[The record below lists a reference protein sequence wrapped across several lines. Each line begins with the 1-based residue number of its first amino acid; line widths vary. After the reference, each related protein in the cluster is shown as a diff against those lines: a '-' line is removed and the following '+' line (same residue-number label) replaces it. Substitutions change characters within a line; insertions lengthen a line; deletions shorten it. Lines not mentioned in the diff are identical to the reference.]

1 MIMKKTA
8 VLLILALALVSCG
21 ASKVVRTSKKVMKGN
36 WTLSTIS
43 YSETGTYNVSL
54 LGDASTMCFE
64 GSNWQFIPNNNT
76 GIYTI
81 NNTECSIGERN
92 FIFTIQEV
100 DPTTDLY
107 DFLLKPTDEKGKSAT
122 NYGYRM
128 QLAQLS
134 DTNMQWQQTVSVEG
148 KPFTITMNFIKY

>member
-1 MIMKKTA
+1 MKKTA
-8 VLLILALALVSCG
+8 ILLVLALALVSCG

-43 YSETGTYNVSL
+43 YSEAGTYNVSL
-54 LGDASTMCFE
+54 LGDASKACFE
-64 GSNWQFIPNNNT
+64 GSDWQFIPNNNS

-81 NNTECSIGERN
+81 NSTECSVGARH
-92 FIFTIQEV
+92 FIFTIQEI

-128 QLAQLS
+128 QLVHL
-134 DTNMQWQQTVSVEG
+134 DDYNMQWQQTVSVEG
-148 KPFTITMNFIKY
+148 KPFTITMNFIKN